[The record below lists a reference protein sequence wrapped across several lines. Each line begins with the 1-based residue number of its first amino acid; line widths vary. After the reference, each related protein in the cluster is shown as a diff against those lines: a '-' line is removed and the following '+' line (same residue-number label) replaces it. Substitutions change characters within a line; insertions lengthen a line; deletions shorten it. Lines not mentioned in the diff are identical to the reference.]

1 MNNTQIK
8 DKNKTYKVDFI
19 DLRNNQ
25 SYFYP
30 IEAQTID
37 KAKNKFIKYMK
48 RNDNSIIDKDYKI
61 ESIDTN
67 LMGFYSNW

>member
-1 MNNTQIK
+1 MNNTQT
-8 DKNKTYKVDFI
+8 KNKTYKVDFI

-25 SYFYP
+25 SYFYQ

-37 KAKNKFIKYMK
+37 KAKNKFIRYMK
-48 RNDNSIIDKDYKI
+48 RNDGSIINKDYKI
-61 ESIDTN
+61 ELINSD